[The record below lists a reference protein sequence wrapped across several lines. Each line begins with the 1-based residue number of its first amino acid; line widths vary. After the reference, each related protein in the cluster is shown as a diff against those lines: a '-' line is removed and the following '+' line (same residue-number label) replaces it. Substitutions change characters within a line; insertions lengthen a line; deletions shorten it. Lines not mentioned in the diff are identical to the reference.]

1 MAKKKT
7 DPVHLAAGYSA
18 GKKEIRLRK
27 TRAKVRQKTKGI
39 NKVTGKRK
47 NPNSAINRIRR
58 TRVKSLT
65 RRIKKQD
72 MVPGR
77 DVPLPPSR

>member
-27 TRAKVRQKTKGI
+27 TRAKVLQKTKGI

-47 NPNSAINRIRR
+47 NSNSAINRIRR
-58 TRVKSLT
+58 SRVAHLT
-65 RRIKKQD
+65 RKIKKQD

-77 DVPLPPSR
+77 DVPLPPTR

>member
-7 DPVHLAAGYSA
+7 DPVRLAAGYSA

-58 TRVKSLT
+58 SRVAHLTRKMAVKSS
-65 RRIKKQD
+65 
-72 MVPGR
+72 G
-77 DVPLPPSR
+77 

>member
-47 NPNSAINRIRR
+47 NPNSAINKIRR
-58 TRVKSLT
+58 SRVAHLT
-65 RRIKKQD
+65 RKIKKQD

-77 DVPLPPSR
+77 DVPLPPTR